1 MGASPSTNMVTES
14 LEPLIPRIRATRRER
29 NRLILV
35 LLAAL
40 VVLWL
45 FFQPWDALGP
55 FIFALVLG
63 YLMLSLIDILDRFLP
78 RVVAILAVY
87 VAFIGLVWGIF
98 AWLTPLVTNQIDDLA
113 GRLPTY
119 LPILPA
125 ASAGLEPGLY

>member
-45 FFQPWDALGP
+45 FFQSWDALGP

-119 LPILPA
+119 LPA